1 MIIFKQLYNCSAHQ
15 ISPVLFQINISCS
28 TYSQA
33 KEAMKHYWDS
43 SKDEKNKEGHFVRR
57 SENIV
62 SYCVSEAVDNVVKQ
76 VPKAPFLM

>member
-1 MIIFKQLYNCSAHQ
+1 MFVALNGPEVVHCSS
-15 ISPVLFQINISCS
+15 IV
-28 TYSQA
+28 

-43 SKDEKNKEGHFVRR
+43 SKDEKNREGHFVRR